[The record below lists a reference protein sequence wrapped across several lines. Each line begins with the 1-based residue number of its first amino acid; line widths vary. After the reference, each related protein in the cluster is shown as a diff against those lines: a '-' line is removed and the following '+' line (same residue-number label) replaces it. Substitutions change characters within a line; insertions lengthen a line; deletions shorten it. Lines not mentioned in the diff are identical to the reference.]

1 MDRITGEIDDIEQ
14 LNELSWPVELI
25 NNYKKILDDQFDKVK
40 DLATKGEMNKQLK
53 EKEKELRELKNKVKS
68 LQLNKNLEIFRGN
81 IIKNISELL
90 ELFETPED
98 ISLDD
103 IINEENKIIEE
114 INDLELMSK
123 ENNNSLYG
131 NDIYWG
137 VNELNI
143 DTMKDIADIA
153 KLYKIILEYSNNCE
167 LVQKLLNKLNDHK
180 EKMRYG
186 TEIEKLQL
194 NDLLKYIYS
203 FKDEHLGEKDKKTI
217 YSLLSPIND

>member
-1 MDRITGEIDDIEQ
+1 
-14 LNELSWPVELI
+14 
-25 NNYKKILDDQFDKVK
+25 
-40 DLATKGEMNKQLK
+40 MNKQLK

-98 ISLDD
+98 INLDD
-103 IINEENKIIEE
+103 IINEETKIIEE
-114 INDLELMSK
+114 INDLELISK

-131 NDIYWG
+131 NDLYWG
-137 VNELNI
+137 GNELN
-143 DTMKDIADIA
+143 DKNNMKDITDIA